1 MNKVNCDIV
10 TPEFRTLLVGLDK
23 WRNSSKANKIF
34 NDPSEAA
41 LKLAKTNFSIDLK
54 NLRYVKDLTMG
65 QVKSYLARLD
75 ELTSKVNE
83 GKLDSNFAQF
93 FYQSSHYGA
102 KDPVIGTLLND
113 MQASQFKFQSNEV
126 QDRTLIKNL
135 HETLR
140 EEALDRGFQKSSL
153 NKSERNSKKLNDKL
167 VDTMAEWKTAD
178 SKDDAKGRREAEEK
192 MIRVKSEIDD
202 FTKNSHLQVYDEMI
216 DMIEVGVPKALK
228 EKFEQLKS
236 EAYDGNR
243 EISRSKAKLLGEIID
258 GKQTLKLTNSDI
270 AKLLKKGDGSDASD
284 KMVQAATTYIEL
296 MDKMYFTLKNGVN
309 KRIDSVIQRMKHL
322 NQIDANDEAALQRV
336 KESMRKKYM
345 PDYEAGFFP
354 HYVRDLNAPFMQG
367 LMKNFDDLQSISNNH
382 NKSKGNNIS
391 QVIRDMDLYVSGHV
405 KSQVKNRES
414 GESGFEYSRDFFNS
428 IDNYVSD
435 VNKFNFT
442 SFMDGYMLDA
452 LTSVE
457 RIYKANGTAKD
468 YAQNLVDFIT
478 DMNRAT
484 NGDVDISPKTRAWM
498 RTLLGFEFT
507 SKLGINPRAAARNWF
522 QRLLDY
528 VTWGPVQVSR
538 SKEYLRTIS
547 LKQGVQTENYIDS
560 VLKDNGLLFEEVSPE
575 FLQSGLQAPASA
587 FKLIEWDNNANK
599 FVAVKKST
607 IEKVADGVST
617 IAGKSSFIHRK
628 AENANRKHTFKIGY
642 SQLHKW
648 LNTPEFRKNL
658 ANEGKTD
665 AQIDATIR
673 KASEN
678 YAVNMVVMNHF
689 DYADYAKSKALRSK
703 AGRFFGQFQHYSF
716 EFFERNMKILREA
729 KYDVSAG
736 KLLPGQDAQGLSQ
749 AYRMG
754 LVYFLAPVL
763 ASAYTGLDFTNLVEH
778 DTAQRIKQWST
789 LFLGDDEEVNEAF
802 YGKGP
807 LISTFGGPITSDIIE
822 IGKMLDLVDLSEDNI
837 LTLITGL
844 EQYDPNLESNDI
856 TKKIRLLNTFA
867 GRFLER
873 HLPQLRE
880 GRIGWAIQAEAGLY
894 PSAEAKKKQKK
905 LDKIA
910 KQVIPQDIAR
920 ALEQLQQSAT

>member
-153 NKSERNSKKLNDKL
+153 NKAERNSKKLNDKL

-442 SFMDGYMLDA
+442 S
-452 LTSVE
+452 
-457 RIYKANGTAKD
+457 
-468 YAQNLVDFIT
+468 
-478 DMNRAT
+478 
-484 NGDVDISPKTRAWM
+484 
-498 RTLLGFEFT
+498 
-507 SKLGINPRAAARNWF
+507 
-522 QRLLDY
+522 
-528 VTWGPVQVSR
+528 
-538 SKEYLRTIS
+538 
-547 LKQGVQTENYIDS
+547 
-560 VLKDNGLLFEEVSPE
+560 
-575 FLQSGLQAPASA
+575 
-587 FKLIEWDNNANK
+587 
-599 FVAVKKST
+599 
-607 IEKVADGVST
+607 
-617 IAGKSSFIHRK
+617 
-628 AENANRKHTFKIGY
+628 
-642 SQLHKW
+642 
-648 LNTPEFRKNL
+648 
-658 ANEGKTD
+658 
-665 AQIDATIR
+665 
-673 KASEN
+673 
-678 YAVNMVVMNHF
+678 
-689 DYADYAKSKALRSK
+689 
-703 AGRFFGQFQHYSF
+703 
-716 EFFERNMKILREA
+716 
-729 KYDVSAG
+729 
-736 KLLPGQDAQGLSQ
+736 
-749 AYRMG
+749 
-754 LVYFLAPVL
+754 
-763 ASAYTGLDFTNLVEH
+763 
-778 DTAQRIKQWST
+778 
-789 LFLGDDEEVNEAF
+789 
-802 YGKGP
+802 
-807 LISTFGGPITSDIIE
+807 
-822 IGKMLDLVDLSEDNI
+822 
-837 LTLITGL
+837 
-844 EQYDPNLESNDI
+844 
-856 TKKIRLLNTFA
+856 
-867 GRFLER
+867 
-873 HLPQLRE
+873 
-880 GRIGWAIQAEAGLY
+880 
-894 PSAEAKKKQKK
+894 
-905 LDKIA
+905 
-910 KQVIPQDIAR
+910 
-920 ALEQLQQSAT
+920 